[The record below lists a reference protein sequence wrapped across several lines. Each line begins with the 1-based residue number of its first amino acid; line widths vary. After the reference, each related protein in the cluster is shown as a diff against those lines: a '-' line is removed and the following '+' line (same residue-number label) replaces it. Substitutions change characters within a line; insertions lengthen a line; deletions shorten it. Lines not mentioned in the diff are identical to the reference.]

1 MNAAELLNELQ
12 SNPDNVIK
20 VLEKIGHNDI
30 KDKGSYLQMSNIDGD
45 NPTALC
51 ILKENLIYSNFSH
64 GKKGSFFSLVM
75 DERRCNFNE
84 ALQFIAKCIGYSK
97 KESIKIHK
105 PFHGFYDEL
114 LRTEKA
120 PELTLRKYTE
130 NDLPDA
136 GSLSK
141 LWLDDG
147 VDLLTQEKFG
157 IRIDHSS
164 NRIIIPEHDFYGN
177 LVGAKGRFNGNCN
190 LDERWSMYIPYSKS
204 YIIYGYFQNYDSI
217 QRKQKA
223 IVFEAEKSVL
233 QAVSMNCNIGLAL
246 GGHDISNVQSK
257 YLKRLGVDIIIG
269 FDAGISNEECVEQ
282 AQKVMIDNRIW
293 RNKVGY
299 IDMSDVPGKNSPTD
313 MGLDIFRGLIKH
325 KIIWL

>member
-1 MNAAELLNELQ
+1 MDAAELLNELQ

-114 LRTEKA
+114 LRAEKA

-177 LVGAKGRFNGNCN
+177 LVGAKGRFNGDCSF
-190 LDERWSMYIPYSKS
+190 DERWSMYIPYSKS

-269 FDAGISNEECVEQ
+269 FDAGISKEECVEQ

-299 IDMSDVPGKNSPTD
+299 IDMSDVSGKNSPTD